1 MPYFLKSSH
10 RIRAIIC
17 LIFTSRLEH
26 GAGIK
31 VKITNII
38 FNYLVINAPQSH
50 IFDTMKLVALLHA
63 TSIYHFIALWVT
75 PLI

>member
-17 LIFTSRLEH
+17 LIYTSRLEH
-26 GAGIK
+26 GAGIE
-31 VKITNII
+31 VKIKNVI
-38 FNYLVINAPQSH
+38 FNYLVINVPQSH

-63 TSIYHFIALWVT
+63 TSLYRLIAPWVM